1 MFAHFV
7 SILHFFFLFKTNKS
21 FVSMTE
27 RKGFKN
33 NLLGTEISI
42 SKCRSFVFVEEIF
55 LATTK
60 T

>member
-1 MFAHFV
+1 
-7 SILHFFFLFKTNKS
+7 
-21 FVSMTE
+21 MTE